1 MSKGYCGSN
10 NNFVN
15 YKICIFDTERSNCF
29 DDENLQN
36 NNNTIYLLISEG
48 ESGALSV
55 SLQVNS
61 IKNGTVISVFCISQD
76 CDSHFSNVLLTSLQ
90 VFCKLI
96 MLSLG
101 IIYLT
106 LITNYS
112 VVCEECD
119 INAECV
125 EDMCVCKEG
134 YTGDGRHCEK
144 GREVHKMHTQIIIL

>member
-29 DDENLQN
+29 DIENLQN
-36 NNNTIYLLISEG
+36 KNNIIYLLISEG
-48 ESGALSV
+48 ESGAQSV

-76 CDSHFSNVLLTSLQ
+76 CDSHVSNVLLTSLQ
-90 VFCKLI
+90 ILCKLI
-96 MLSLG
+96 LLSLG
-101 IIYLT
+101 II
-106 LITNYS
+106 ISHNNYS

-119 INAECV
+119 VNAECV
-125 EDMCVCKEG
+125 EDICVCKEG
-134 YTGDGRHCEK
+134 YTGDGRICEK
-144 GREVHKMHTQIIIL
+144 GIL